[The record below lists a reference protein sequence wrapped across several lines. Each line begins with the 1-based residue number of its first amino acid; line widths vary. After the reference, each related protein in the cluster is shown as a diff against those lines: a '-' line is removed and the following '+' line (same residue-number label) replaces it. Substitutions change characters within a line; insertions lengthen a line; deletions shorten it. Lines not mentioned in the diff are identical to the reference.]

1 MVRIEGEADKEN
13 AKHFP
18 AERRAGMRGF
28 GDASG

>member
-1 MVRIEGEADKEN
+1 MIEGEADKEN

-18 AERRAGMRGF
+18 AERRAGMCDW